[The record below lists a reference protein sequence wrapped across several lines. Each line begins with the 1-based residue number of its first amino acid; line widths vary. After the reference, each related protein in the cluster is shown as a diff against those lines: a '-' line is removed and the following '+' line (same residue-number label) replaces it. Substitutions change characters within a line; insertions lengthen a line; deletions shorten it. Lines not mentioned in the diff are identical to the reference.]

1 VNPTKENAIL
11 ELSVQESSS
20 SSGPDA
26 KQQNKTHNKMKCIF
40 LLTALIAV
48 RLHQSNGQE
57 SDTDEPNVQVTLLVR
72 NKAETGVLPYFLSYF
87 EDLAYDKQKI
97 SLW

>member
-1 VNPTKENAIL
+1 
-11 ELSVQESSS
+11 
-20 SSGPDA
+20 
-26 KQQNKTHNKMKCIF
+26 MKCIF
-40 LLTALIAV
+40 LLAALIAV

-57 SDTDEPNVQVTLLVR
+57 PDEPNVQVTLLVR